1 MKNLSLIL
9 ALSCACT
16 CLCLCTSQF
25 LGAQPEGYNWFFG
38 NKAGIKFNTDNTID
52 FLSGSPIFTNEG
64 CAVMSD
70 TLGNLLFYTDG
81 SKVWRADHTNMSNGP
96 LLGDFSSTMSAV
108 ILPYPCH
115 NNLYIVFTADY
126 YDGSN
131 GLNYSI
137 IDMTLPNGGDIDPL
151 NKNINLLKQY
161 QTCEKLIAIPHAN
174 QQDYWVVT
182 PIFDSNQYYAW
193 LVNNKGVNNPIISTT
208 NITIADYP
216 IQAQKVGY
224 MCVSNDYKKIA
235 STYRKNDAGHIALF
249 DFDNQTGALT
259 NGISFENACINYS
272 VEFSGN
278 NQYLYAYAV
287 SVQNFGPF
295 ECNEDFFRIYRF
307 DVTFSDPKDIE
318 SSRKTI
324 KEYPN
329 TWDGRLTA
337 FQNSPIADEIYI
349 GRQDK
354 NFLSKISNVSN
365 TEPTYIENAVTLPSG
380 MLCMGGLPTLT
391 PIHRISTQTYNINKT
406 ICNNN
411 NTAVLL
417 DVLPNT
423 PDYTYSWSPADGLNN
438 PTIAQ
443 PTATVNQTTTY
454 TCQIFDNNNCKQK
467 NILVNLIVKNS
478 NLAINLPNYEICPN
492 DTVILNAGG
501 GFASYLWSTGQI
513 TQQIIVTNAGN
524 YSVTVT
530 DDNGCQA
537 IATSFVNLKQSADI
551 SLSVLFLCNNSQAQ
565 ITAQGGFSSYIWS
578 TADTTASI
586 TVANTG
592 MYSVT
597 ATDILSGCIVVDS
610 VLVTTSPDYFPTQT
624 YSICAGDSIEISPG
638 SDFASYLWSNGA
650 TSEKIWVKTADT
662 LSVTVTDDNGC
673 QAIATSFVNLKQSA
687 DISLSV
693 LFLCNNSQAQITAQG
708 GFSSY
713 IWSTADTT
721 ASITVANTGM
731 YSVTATD
738 ILSGCIVVDSV
749 LVTTSPDYFPTQTY
763 SICAGDSIEISP
775 GSDFASYLWSN
786 GATSEKIW
794 VKTADTLDVT
804 VSDSISGCKAI
815 GKIIVNTTPP
825 PIINL
830 SVQFNAAND
839 TALIT
844 ANSTAQNYQWS
855 NGAQTPQITV
865 AQNGLYSVTVTD
877 KNDCFSSDSVYIS
890 TINTNNN
897 DTITIKIIAPT
908 AFSPNHDHINDRFT
922 LFANQAPTQFELHI
936 YNRWGQKVFYTTN
949 YAQSWDGIFNQKP
962 APNGSYA
969 WWAKAKF
976 GNDAPLQF
984 QGYVVLLR

>member
-565 ITAQGGFSSYIWS
+565 ITAQGSFSSFIWS

-610 VLVTTSPDYFPTQT
+610 VLVPTSPDYFPTQT

-638 SDFASYLWSNGA
+638 SG
-650 TSEKIWVKTADT
+650 
-662 LSVTVTDDNGC
+662 
-673 QAIATSFVNLKQSA
+673 
-687 DISLSV
+687 
-693 LFLCNNSQAQITAQG
+693 
-708 GFSSY
+708 
-713 IWSTADTT
+713 
-721 ASITVANTGM
+721 
-731 YSVTATD
+731 
-738 ILSGCIVVDSV
+738 
-749 LVTTSPDYFPTQTY
+749 
-763 SICAGDSIEISP
+763 
-775 GSDFASYLWSN
+775 FASYLWSN